1 MAALHVFPCIRGFD
15 RVFAWLSRQLGAS
28 GLHCREGTTDS
39 SRLAKR
45 KIDFC
50 NDFIDNSH
58 FATCAAA
65 EYPFGVSP
73 MPTTLDIDT
82 LRSLLAIVDTRSF
95 SLAAERLGRSQ
106 SAVSLQ
112 ISRLEGLVGHSVLA
126 RQRGR
131 VVGPAGAGSRSRS
144 GGGLAR
150 APCARGASAAAAQ
163 SVPHPAPALPVA
175 RPLPGK

>member
-1 MAALHVFPCIRGFD
+1 MGCSGRGGLRAPRGGARGGAETEYFQEMAALHVFPCIRGFD

-82 LRSLLAIVDTRSF
+82 LRSLIAIVDTRSF

-106 SAVSLQ
+106 SAIRLQ
-112 ISRLEGLVGHSVLA
+112 IAPLEGAGGRGPDRA
-126 RQRGR
+126 RGR
-131 VVGPAGAGSRSRS
+131 CDAPAGHW
-144 GGGLAR
+144 R
-150 APCARGASAAAAQ
+150 ADQVRRACGFP
-163 SVPHPAPALPVA
+163 
-175 RPLPGK
+175 